1 MQKHSDA
8 PFATSSTFPF
18 TQPDWIE
25 FYLPV
30 TALGLLGTFIILAN
44 SFVIG
49 FYKAKWREAIPLM
62 YIMIAVCDSVTGL
75 MAICHAGMFA
85 HYPVFRVLANGSVR
99 SNFKADTFLVIV
111 YIILQSCTR
120 TSLLYNTVLAV
131 VRTINIT
138 KPFLQIK
145 RSIIITCVI
154 LYPIM
159 WVIILVIDE
168 HLYVPLMGM
177 DMFIATPGVWIAY
190 YLAGEVGG
198 MLLLAT
204 FLVLFMILPLA
215 IPTLTCFI
223 CAVLQI
229 YTILKPSIISPSTI
243 RERNMT
249 VTIIMLTTVCLVCNI
264 SYTGSLFSLTQTI
277 GNLTQFMYICYTLGT
292 LLPFLNAMLNPVILL
307 LRGAALR
314 RFVVWSLRR
323 PFNRGTT
330 APAVE
335 ETELDIISQE
345 NNANNNA

>member
-8 PFATSSTFPF
+8 PFATSSTFTF

-85 HYPVFRVLANGSVR
+85 HYPVFRVLANGSVQ

-145 RSIIITCVI
+145 RSII
-154 LYPIM
+154 
-159 WVIILVIDE
+159 
-168 HLYVPLMGM
+168 
-177 DMFIATPGVWIAY
+177 
-190 YLAGEVGG
+190 
-198 MLLLAT
+198 
-204 FLVLFMILPLA
+204 
-215 IPTLTCFI
+215 
-223 CAVLQI
+223 
-229 YTILKPSIISPSTI
+229 
-243 RERNMT
+243 
-249 VTIIMLTTVCLVCNI
+249 
-264 SYTGSLFSLTQTI
+264 FSLKHHPTTTQSPCSVKDRSRMLPPSSGTAF
-277 GNLTQFMYICYTLGT
+277 LTVSE
-292 LLPFLNAMLNPVILL
+292 PAP
-307 LRGAALR
+307 ALR
-314 RFVVWSLRR
+314 VSRR
-323 PFNRGTT
+323 G
-330 APAVE
+330 
-335 ETELDIISQE
+335 
-345 NNANNNA
+345 